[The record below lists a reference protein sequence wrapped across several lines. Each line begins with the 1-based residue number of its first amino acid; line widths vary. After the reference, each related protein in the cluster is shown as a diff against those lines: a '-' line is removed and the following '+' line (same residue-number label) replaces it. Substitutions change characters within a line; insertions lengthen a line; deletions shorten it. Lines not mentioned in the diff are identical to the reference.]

1 MASEKGVTLALQY
14 GYTPVMT
21 LYDNEAP
28 NYLKSMGQR
37 NLTGVKSGSNR

>member
-28 NYLKSMGQR
+28 PFHLKLS
-37 NLTGVKSGSNR
+37 